1 MTASEDRAKA
11 AQAAAEAAA
20 ASQQDAL
27 NRATEELQQ
36 ARQAIEEARR
46 AEAAARAEAE
56 KRWAAAEEERRRA
69 EAARADA
76 DRATR
81 TAQEE
86 ARKATAA
93 KEEAEKRWKAGIQPV
108 VTPSLEELAA
118 AKRRIQ
124 YSEGFFHFA
133 VAGVAGSGKSSL
145 INAFR
150 GLRNRDAGAAAT
162 GVTETTLTMSRYPD
176 PNPQH
181 PFVWFDIPG
190 AGTLKIPD
198 WQYFNAQGLYVFDCV
213 IVLFDN
219 RFTMTDTAILSNA
232 RRFQIPTYIVRSKA
246 DQHIRNLMRDA
257 GYDSE
262 EDDEDDPG
270 RRTRLYTA
278 ARKRYIEETR
288 KSVKINLEN
297 AGLPD
302 QRVYI
307 VSNDNLLS
315 MVKGNAPKRAVDEL
329 TLLTDLFTE
338 AHMKRAMSAKEEI
351 EKRWKEGI
359 QPVVTPTVAE
369 LEAAKRRVQYK
380 EGLFHFAVAGVAG
393 SGKSSLINAF
403 RSLRNKDTGAAATG
417 ITETTR
423 VFNRYPDPNPQY
435 PLVWY
440 DIPGAGTLKIPD
452 WQYFNS
458 QGLYVFD
465 CIIVLFDNRFTM
477 TDVAI
482 LSNCARFNIPAFI
495 VRSKADQHIRNV
507 MREMEYDSD
516 DEDGDVGSRD
526 RLYQEARQHFI
537 EETRENIKSNLE
549 NANLP
554 DRRVYIVSNDTLL
567 SIVKGRSPKKAI
579 DEVELVRDIV
589 NQTLARR
596 GRVPEASTSS

>member
-1 MTASEDRAKA
+1 MGGLFSKRRTPPAAPNPSVAEIEAKNRAEQATRDAQAANELAEKIQREALERSQRMQASLDAVIAEAAAAREDAQRMRDMMTASEDRAKA

-20 ASQQDAL
+20 ASQQEATK
-27 NRATEELQQ
+27 RVTEELQQ

-56 KRWAAAEEERRRA
+56 RRWAAAEEARRRA
-69 EAARADA
+69 EADRAEA

-86 ARKATAA
+86 ARRATVGRD
-93 KEEAEKRWKAGIQPV
+93 EAERRWKAGIQPV

-133 VAGVAGSGKSSL
+133 VAGIAGGGKSSL

-190 AGTLKIPD
+190 AGTLRIPD

-232 RRFQIPTYIVRSKA
+232 RRFQIPTYIVRSKT

-257 GYDSE
+257 GYDSG

-278 ARKRYIEETR
+278 ARQRYIEETR
-288 KSVKINLEN
+288 RSVRTNLEN

-315 MVKGNAPKRAVDEL
+315 MVKGNAPRRAVDEL
-329 TLLTDLFTE
+329 ALLTDLFTE
-338 AHMKRAMSAKEEI
+338 AHVRRGRAM
-351 EKRWKEGI
+351 
-359 QPVVTPTVAE
+359 
-369 LEAAKRRVQYK
+369 
-380 EGLFHFAVAGVAG
+380 
-393 SGKSSLINAF
+393 
-403 RSLRNKDTGAAATG
+403 
-417 ITETTR
+417 
-423 VFNRYPDPNPQY
+423 
-435 PLVWY
+435 
-440 DIPGAGTLKIPD
+440 
-452 WQYFNS
+452 NS
-458 QGLYVFD
+458 QGD
-465 CIIVLFDNRFTM
+465 
-477 TDVAI
+477 
-482 LSNCARFNIPAFI
+482 
-495 VRSKADQHIRNV
+495 H
-507 MREMEYDSD
+507 
-516 DEDGDVGSRD
+516 
-526 RLYQEARQHFI
+526 
-537 EETRENIKSNLE
+537 
-549 NANLP
+549 
-554 DRRVYIVSNDTLL
+554 
-567 SIVKGRSPKKAI
+567 
-579 DEVELVRDIV
+579 
-589 NQTLARR
+589 
-596 GRVPEASTSS
+596 